1 MPLIVKDMGGGK
13 DFEKVPQGVH
23 IAICN
28 LIADVG
34 AQTNRRYGKQ
44 QHKVYIRFEVVGTH
58 VEWVDKEG
66 TKHEGPMSIGNY
78 YTASLSE
85 KSLLRRDLE
94 NWRGRAFTAVEL
106 GQFDLFN
113 ILGHACQIM
122 VKHNIVGEKT
132 YANITGVMGLPKG
145 QPKPAAIN
153 KLVKYSPTETAQF
166 EELPG
171 WLREKILASM
181 PTPKQM
187 VPVEKGGDGRD
198 FDDINI
204 PF

>member
-34 AQTNRRYGKQ
+34 TQTNKRYGKR
-44 QHKVYIRFEVVGTH
+44 QHKVYIRWEVVGTH
-58 VEWVDKEG
+58 VEWQDKEG
-66 TKHEGPMSIGNY
+66 GKHAGPMTIGNY

-94 NWRGRAFTAVEL
+94 NWRGRAFTATEL
-106 GQFDLFN
+106 EQFDLFN

-122 VKHNIVGEKT
+122 VKHNVVGEKT

-145 QPKPAAIN
+145 TPKPTAVN
-153 KLVKYSPTETAQF
+153 PLVKYSPTDAAQF
-166 EELPG
+166 EALPG
-171 WLREKILASM
+171 WLREKILESM
-181 PTPKQM
+181 PAAKET
-187 VPVEKGGDGRD
+187 VPASAGGDGRD
-198 FDDINI
+198 FDDDI